1 MTDLMTRAVIG
12 TKYQQRRDDL
22 LSEGYAIMFEH
33 TDFVGVFT
41 KLRHR
46 NGNIVIITCDYE
58 RRTITQKTNGKVVHS
73 ETMCQP

>member
-1 MTDLMTRAVIG
+1 MTDLITRAVIG

-22 LSEGYAIMFEH
+22 LSEGYTMIFEH
-33 TDFVGVFT
+33 TDFVGVFS

-58 RRTITQKTNGKVVHS
+58 RRTITQKTNGKIVHT
-73 ETMCQP
+73 ETMC